1 MILGSKGLNAASY
14 FVDRHLSEGR
24 GGHVAIEYGQTRVT
38 YAQLSD
44 RVNRAGNAFR
54 RLNVQEGDRVAL
66 LLMDTPAFAYA
77 LFGAMK
83 IGAVPVPLNT
93 LWKPADYAYVLNDMA
108 AQVAVVSVPLAPHI
122 EAISR
127 KDLPHLRQVVV
138 AGGDFESRKPG
149 PLGPGMSFEALLED
163 AAPHLGPATTSRDD
177 TALWLYS
184 SGSTGDPKACVH
196 RHRDPVFA
204 AEAFGVRVLGI
215 TESDRSFSAA
225 KLFFAYGLG
234 NALFLPLAAGGTSI
248 LFPGQ
253 PTAANVAAIVERH
266 HPTLFYWVPTGY
278 AMLLAHEAER
288 STPIDFSSVRAALSA
303 GEALPPAIFDRFKD
317 RYGIEILDGIGATE
331 TMHNVI
337 ANPPGI
343 PRPGSSGVLVPGYE
357 AQILDDNGTP
367 VPDGEIGNLYLKG
380 ESICEEYWN
389 QPDKTRAT
397 FRDGWF
403 RTGDKFHRDGGYY
416 WHHGRSDD
424 MLKVGGMW
432 VSPIEVERML
442 LEHPA
447 VGECAVVGRED
458 ADALVKPAAY
468 VVPAPGTQP
477 GPTLAAELQQF
488 ALDKLARYKRPRWV
502 EFVTELP
509 KTPTGKIQRY
519 KLRDK

>member
-1 MILGSKGLNAASY
+1 VILGSKSLNATSY
-14 FVDRHLSEGR
+14 FVDRPVEEGR
-24 GGHVAIEYGQTRVT
+24 GGHIAIECGDERLS

-44 RVNRAGNAFR
+44 RVNRTGNAFR
-54 RLNVQEGDRVAL
+54 RLNIQPGARVAL
-66 LLMDTPAFAYA
+66 LLLDTPAFAYS

-83 IGAVPVPLNT
+83 IGAIPVPLNT
-93 LWKPADYAYVLNDMA
+93 LWKPADYKYVLNDME
-108 AQVAVVSVPLAPHI
+108 AQVAVVSATLAPHL
-122 EAISR
+122 EAIPR
-127 KDLPHLRQVVV
+127 KNLPHLRQVVV
-138 AGGDFESRKPG
+138 AGGDFET
-149 PLGPGMSFEALLED
+149 LLEESRPDLDPVLTSSDD
-163 AAPHLGPATTSRDD
+163 A
-177 TALWLYS
+177 ALWLYS
-184 SGSTGDPKACVH
+184 SGSTGEPKACVH

-204 AEAFGVRVLGI
+204 AEAFGLRVLRM
-215 TESDRSFSAA
+215 TEADRSFSAA

-253 PTAANVAAIVERH
+253 PTAANVAAVIEQHR
-266 HPTLFYWVPTGY
+266 PTLFYWVPTGY

-288 STPIDFSSVRAALSA
+288 VAPIDFSSVRSALSA

-337 ANPPGI
+337 ANPPDA

-357 AQILDDNGTP
+357 ARILDDNGTP
-367 VPDGEIGNLYLKG
+367 VSDGEIGNLYLKG
-380 ESICEEYWN
+380 ESICGVYWN

-403 RTGDKFHRDGGYY
+403 RTGDKFHRDGDGYY

-432 VSPIEVERML
+432 VSPVEVERTL
-442 LEHPA
+442 LEHPT
-447 VGECAVVGRED
+447 VRECAVVGRED
-458 ADALVKPAAY
+458 ADALVKPVAY
-468 VVPAPGTQP
+468 VVPAPGAEP
-477 GPTLAAELQQF
+477 GPTLAAELQEF
-488 ALDKLARYKRPRWV
+488 ALDRLARYKRPRWI

-519 KLRDK
+519 KLRN

>member
-1 MILGSKGLNAASY
+1 L
-14 FVDRHLSEGR
+14 
-24 GGHVAIEYGQTRVT
+24 
-38 YAQLSD
+38 
-44 RVNRAGNAFR
+44 
-54 RLNVQEGDRVAL
+54 
-66 LLMDTPAFAYA
+66 TP
-77 LFGAMK
+77 
-83 IGAVPVPLNT
+83 
-93 LWKPADYAYVLNDMA
+93 
-108 AQVAVVSVPLAPHI
+108 
-122 EAISR
+122 
-127 KDLPHLRQVVV
+127 LRQVVV
-138 AGGDFESRKPG
+138 AEQQLD
-149 PLGPGMSFEALLED
+149 ALLAESSPELEP
-163 AAPHLGPATTSRDD
+163 APTSRDD
-177 TALWLYS
+177 PALWLYS
-184 SGSTGDPKACVH
+184 SGSTGEPKACVH

-204 AEAFGVRVLGI
+204 AEAFGLRVLGI
-215 TESDRSFSAA
+215 TASDRSFSAA

-234 NALFLPLAAGGTSI
+234 NAMFLPLAAGGTSI

-253 PTAANVAAIVERH
+253 PTAANVADIVERH
-266 HPTLFYWVPTGY
+266 RPTLFYWVPTGY

-288 STPIDFSSVRAALSA
+288 SAPIDFSSVRAALSA

-337 ANPPGI
+337 ANPPGL

-357 AQILDDNGTP
+357 AQILDENGTP
-367 VPDGEIGNLYLKG
+367 VADGEIGNLYLKG
-380 ESICEEYWN
+380 ESICEEYRN

-403 RTGDKFHRDGGYY
+403 RTGDKFHRDGDGYY

-432 VSPIEVERML
+432 VSPVEVERTL

-447 VGECAVVGRED
+447 VSECAVVGRED
-458 ADALVKPAAY
+458 ADALVKPVAY
-468 VVPAPGTQP
+468 VVPAPGKQP

-509 KTPTGKIQRY
+509 KTPTGKVQRY
-519 KLRDK
+519 KLRE